1 MALPHFGITQE
12 VRVCDGCHS
21 KLSKKAEKVYAV
33 PFLNYTHNT
42 YLCYSDK
49 GHRHSTSLHG
59 HRHKSARE
67 LADIELQRAI
77 QLSLE
82 EVNGTSGRSRAGYV
96 PSQPSGYSEPPIID
110 RSTYPTRQAAVTDD
124 DDDPELKAAIE
135 ASLREASAPKPSAP
149 IVIETPRFEEPA
161 YSYAA
166 PGHSQSYPSA
176 STIQPTLPKLPN
188 YDLEPLEADAIL
200 TFNQTVDQ
208 VQAQGGRDLSR
219 YPAVNELYD
228 KASGLRPKLALS
240 LDDTGRKERESL
252 LRLVFINT
260 TNNVCCRNVDG
271 YAR

>member
-1 MALPHFGITQE
+1 MRWMSFQALQE
-12 VRVCDGCHS
+12 GRKSVRS
-21 KLSKKAEKVYAV
+21 
-33 PFLNYTHNT
+33 PFPNCTHNNT
-42 YLCYSDK
+42 HYCHSDK

-110 RSTYPTRQAAVTDD
+110 RSTYPSRQAAVTDD

-135 ASLREASAPKPSAP
+135 ASLREASAPRPSAP
-149 IVIETPRFEEPA
+149 VVVETPRSEELP
-161 YSYAA
+161 YSYAG
-166 PGHSQSYPSA
+166 PGYSQSYPST
-176 STIQPTLPKLPN
+176 STNQPTLPKLPN

-219 YPAVNELYD
+219 YPAVNELYE

-240 LDDTGRKERESL
+240 LDDAGRKEREILISIPFHQTPL
-252 LRLVFINT
+252 TIGLQR
-260 TNNVCCRNVDG
+260 C
-271 YAR
+271 

>member
-1 MALPHFGITQE
+1 MSFQALQE
-12 VRVCDGCHS
+12 GRKSVRS
-21 KLSKKAEKVYAV
+21 
-33 PFLNYTHNT
+33 PFPNCTHNNT
-42 YLCYSDK
+42 HYCHSDK

-110 RSTYPTRQAAVTDD
+110 RSTYPSRQAAVTDD

-135 ASLREASAPKPSAP
+135 ASLREASAPRPSAP
-149 IVIETPRFEEPA
+149 VVVETPRSEELP
-161 YSYAA
+161 YSYAG
-166 PGHSQSYPSA
+166 PGYSQSYPST
-176 STIQPTLPKLPN
+176 STNQPTLPKLPN

-219 YPAVNELYD
+219 YPAVNELYE

-240 LDDTGRKERESL
+240 LDDAGRKEREILISIPFHQTPL
-252 LRLVFINT
+252 TIGLQR
-260 TNNVCCRNVDG
+260 C
-271 YAR
+271 